1 MSQGT
6 PESGFRIPEVVLAFD
21 FGMRRIGI
29 AVGDTLTR
37 TARPLIAL
45 SRSGPVISETEWR
58 ALEAEAIK
66 TGARQ
71 LVVGCPYN
79 GDGSPSVMTERA
91 TAFAKALGSR
101 LKLPVHMVDERYSS
115 LEAEAALRDRRSAGE
130 RKRYDRAAI
139 DSAAATVILERWLGG
154 E

>member
-79 GDGSPSVMTERA
+79 VDG
-91 TAFAKALGSR
+91 
-101 LKLPVHMVDERYSS
+101 
-115 LEAEAALRDRRSAGE
+115 
-130 RKRYDRAAI
+130 
-139 DSAAATVILERWLGG
+139 
-154 E
+154 